1 MYIVYET
8 QKCGANFNIKDHI
21 FKNYLISVF
30 SIRILLDT

>member
-8 QKCGANFNIKDHI
+8 QKCEANFNIKDHI

-30 SIRILLDT
+30 GIRIPLDS